1 MKKKILCLTLI
12 MAMLVSFMSMSFA
25 SVNSIISI
33 GKPGMIQPTG
43 IKANKI
49 LGTVVWIGYI
59 SAIGM
64 IIWCGIKYVMSGAA
78 EKAKAKETIVPIL
91 GGAILITM
99 GSTIT
104 LVVFRTFGY

>member
-1 MKKKILCLTLI
+1 MLMLI
-12 MAMLVSFMSMSFA
+12 SFISISLA
-25 SVNSIISI
+25 STVDSVNKIISI
-33 GKPGMIQPTG
+33 DTPVPKQPSG
-43 IKANKI
+43 IKANTI

-91 GGAILITM
+91 GGAFLITM

-104 LVVFRTFGY
+104 LVVFQMFGFNK